1 MADHCRLYQELL
13 LDINPDVTEFCPV
26 SGFFD
31 YLAVG
36 TYQLDEATRQRHGRL
51 HLYSLTHSSSSQHN
65 SDPTLL
71 LAATLDLPGIFDLQW
86 TQLPNVH
93 DQLCIG
99 LALADG
105 TLQLLSV
112 KTAQTPST
120 PAAATLQSP
129 TQQSASAVSKDSAF
143 GPCQEAAI
151 LQQHQQ
157 QQQVQLSQL
166 CSCQAVSEGM
176 ALALDWEPHQQQQ
189 QQQTSAQRVAV
200 TSSSGAISVLQVH
213 MLPSCCQR
221 CYSCS
226 STHTCVASSFKL
238 YPAIVR
244 LIELVNRGVSTPA
257 TATHTQHIIAPPWQ
271 SGEDESLLPH
281 N

>member
-13 LDINPDVTEFCPV
+13 LDTNTDVTEFCPV
-26 SGFFD
+26 PGFFH

-36 TYQLDEATRQRHGRL
+36 TYQLDEATSQRHGRL
-51 HLYSLTHSSSSQHN
+51 HLYSLAHSSSNSHHN

-93 DQLCIG
+93 DQPCIG

-112 KTAQTPST
+112 KTAQTPPT

-129 TQQSASAVSKDSAF
+129 TQQSASAVSNDSAF
-143 GPCQEAAI
+143 GPCQGAAAI

-157 QQQVQLSQL
+157 QQQQQQAQLSQL

-176 ALALDWEPHQQQQ
+176 ALALDWEPQHQQQQ
-189 QQQTSAQRVAV
+189 QQAAAQRVAV
-200 TSSSGAISVLQVH
+200 SSSSGAISILQVNPY
-213 MLPSCCQR
+213 MRP
-221 CYSCS
+221 Y
-226 STHTCVASSFKL
+226 
-238 YPAIVR
+238 
-244 LIELVNRGVSTPA
+244 LINNNVYY
-257 TATHTQHIIAPPWQ
+257 
-271 SGEDESLLPH
+271 
-281 N
+281 